1 MFVVR
6 SCGQVFCGECSDYSL
21 PVPQQHLDKPVRVC
35 IYCYRQSTTAS
46 SDIPSA
52 ATANPSDTVNGGPK
66 SVFGHSYVVWLL
78 LVSVQSTDAVC
89 FILQLYKII
98 LRCKCRQS
106 LWCRFVQQFTENIY
120 NANYDD
126 SHCRPVNSC
135 PLKHRDVF
143 LPVLMMVIVLVVT
156 SCYTNGC
163 KRPHCCGLMPLLHT
177 VGCVWWAWRLD
188 TSIVQVVTSC
198 PPSKVPLPMGIS
210 PPSNTWF
217 IGPTQVCPP
226 AICARLMVIVAHRQT
241 TLHHD
246 ICSNC
251 PHLALLSLLE
261 IWANNDCNYLAV
273 KFFSHNWISCQST
286 YACYWAFISLLDL
299 ATPFEPVEQLVHYSL
314 YCMHLHLVESAD
326 CV

>member
-1 MFVVR
+1 MLYRINKATVGMFVVR

-35 IYCYRQSTTAS
+35 IYCYRQSATAS

-66 SVFGHSYVVWLL
+66 SVFSHSYVVWLL

-198 PPSKVPLPMGIS
+198 PPLQSAPSYGDQS
-210 PPSNTWF
+210 P
-217 IGPTQVCPP
+217 I
-226 AICARLMVIVAHRQT
+226 
-241 TLHHD
+241 
-246 ICSNC
+246 
-251 PHLALLSLLE
+251 
-261 IWANNDCNYLAV
+261 
-273 KFFSHNWISCQST
+273 
-286 YACYWAFISLLDL
+286 
-299 ATPFEPVEQLVHYSL
+299 
-314 YCMHLHLVESAD
+314 
-326 CV
+326 

>member
-1 MFVVR
+1 MVAR
-6 SCGQVFCGECSDYSL
+6 
-21 PVPQQHLDKPVRVC
+21 
-35 IYCYRQSTTAS
+35 
-46 SDIPSA
+46 
-52 ATANPSDTVNGGPK
+52 
-66 SVFGHSYVVWLL
+66 GHIAVVWCLCCIL
-78 LVSVQSTDAVC
+78 LVASDGREDWT
-89 FILQLYKII
+89 
-98 LRCKCRQS
+98 
-106 LWCRFVQQFTENIY
+106 
-120 NANYDD
+120 
-126 SHCRPVNSC
+126 RPLS
-135 PLKHRDVF
+135 
-143 LPVLMMVIVLVVT
+143 MW
-156 SCYTNGC
+156 
-163 KRPHCCGLMPLLHT
+163 LLH
-177 VGCVWWAWRLD
+177 V
-188 TSIVQVVTSC
+188 

-251 PHLALLSLLE
+251 PHLALLSLLQ

-273 KFFSHNWISCQST
+273 KFFNHNWISCQST